1 MFPPGF
7 VCFLILFLKMPDGT
21 SVMSREFEASEVG
34 EDVVKFGRSTGQT
47 LGKVNPT
54 ESYIHFQGTSYEHS
68 SQEMVIVGSAEN
80 FSERGDSGSFV
91 ISETLNELIGILWGG
106 LTSREATFV
115 TSMEAIR
122 KDIVEITGYET
133 RLLGSDLRD
142 SYGGS

>member
-1 MFPPGF
+1 MFLPRF
-7 VCFLILFLKMPDGT
+7 VCFLIFFPKMPDGT
-21 SVMSREFEASEVG
+21 SVMSRKFEASEVG
-34 EDVVKFGRSTGQT
+34 EDVVKLGRSTGQT

-54 ESYIHFQGTSYEHS
+54 ESYIHFQGTSYEQF
-68 SQEMVIVGSAEN
+68 SQEMVIVGTAEN

-91 ISETLNELIGILWGG
+91 ISKMLNQLIGILWGG
-106 LTSREATFV
+106 LTSRKATFV
-115 TSMEAIR
+115 TCMEAVR